1 MATYLPNVTDVF
13 PKPVT
18 YTPDF
23 SYMDKMLRRRQ
34 SMYEQGYAQVAGK
47 YAFLNR
53 EVTNGTNREFRDK
66 FLQQAVGNLKNLSAM
81 DLSISQNV
89 QAAASVFEP
98 FYKNKNALGDMA
110 LTEHWNQQEAIA
122 ETYRL
127 KDGGK
132 EYSDDNV
139 NFIRLQRQE
148 FANGSADSWSSFY
161 GNRRYYN
168 PYYDYNKEVK
178 DVMKDFKPSNYQ
190 TVKLQGLYKITEQD
204 ASWREAEIRRYLDAT
219 LSDKAKK
226 QMRIE
231 STVRLA
237 SSPEAL
243 TSIYGEIAS
252 KEIQL
257 NNLNIQQID
266 KDLALEKDPEKIKL
280 LKDYKKKLEDN
291 NAEVNTTLDNLKKG
305 DPEYIKSN
313 ADRLAFQIYFNQSV
327 NKWSK
332 GFSHDDNKVDI
343 TADQAAI
350 AVMQDNTRRQIAAME
365 QDRADRRT
373 MMELEGLPGDYNL
386 NNVRLAKQDVT
397 LSNVN
402 ERYQKQV
409 DQLNSG
415 ISELTLDSK
424 RHILE
429 KVNEGKPQN
438 EKLKIEAI
446 NEEFVRKWLQTGGP
460 GGKPVPKTDLYYTN
474 LRNAQQL
481 VSQRNALQNTLNT
494 IDEAGFR
501 GLTDQEKAEVK
512 KAMKGLNL
520 GSVKLDDGKTLNL
533 QNIYDGIRNGSIN
546 VTQSINGGKW
556 GNAVTYKF
564 KYNGVDYETTSS
576 SMNSVVPNK
585 NKAMFSS
592 IHSIMS
598 GYKTPAFKKYNDNRQ
613 AYIDQN
619 FESIRMSN
627 RVISFSEDDKRAKSL
642 EASVG
647 TYLPPGFDV
656 KHFGVGTTALNG
668 GNAYFY
674 ITPKSDSEN
683 SDSPEDIV
691 ALMKEKGADVSFT
704 KTEGGGVLFEVK
716 GLNNRVTNQFRSFSP
731 GEQAVV
737 SELMNHTGSGSYQS
751 SSFTTPYGDT
761 NFLIKKSNGKYY
773 LYVGSNPYSYDT
785 YEDPSDAIYAAR
797 LLSSNNG
804 ERARMFDNFTGN

>member
-252 KEIQL
+252 KEIQF

-350 AVMQDNTRRQIAAME
+350 AVMQEQGRDRRAAMAE
-365 QDRADRRT
+365 DRADRRT

-386 NNVRLAKQDVT
+386 NEVRLTEQDVT
-397 LSNVN
+397 LSNVT

-494 IDEAGFR
+494 IDEAGLK
-501 GLTDQEKAEVK
+501 GLSEKEQAEVK
-512 KAMKGLNL
+512 SVKNVLQKMGSIKTDDGTIINVTELFNGIKNGTIKPDL
-520 GSVKLDDGKTLNL
+520 GWFSNTGSVKINGKTYQLDDRTSGKADQTVRNNVSLLNA
-533 QNIYDGIRNGSIN
+533 I
-546 VTQSINGGKW
+546 VKINGLK
-556 GNAVTYKF
+556 GNDAY
-564 KYNGVDYETTSS
+564 SS
-576 SMNSVVPNK
+576 YTKS
-585 NKAMFSS
+585 
-592 IHSIMS
+592 
-598 GYKTPAFKKYNDNRQ
+598 RQ
-613 AYIDQN
+613 SYIDQN
-619 FESIRMSN
+619 FQALRMSN
-627 RVISFSEDDKRAKSL
+627 KVVSFSENDKRAKSL

-683 SDSPEDIV
+683 SSSPEDIV